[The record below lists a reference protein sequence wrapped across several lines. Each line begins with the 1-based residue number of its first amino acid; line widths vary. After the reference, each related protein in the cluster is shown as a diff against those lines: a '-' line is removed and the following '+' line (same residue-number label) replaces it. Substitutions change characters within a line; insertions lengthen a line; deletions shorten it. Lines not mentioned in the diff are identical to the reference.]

1 MLTPLWS
8 LAARVH
14 IKGDGSVRQLVY
26 SDGSTDLA
34 TLSGGDGFLNS
45 SATVHATNFV
55 TQAGAD
61 MNTIQEMIGNLSA
74 TAASQQAELSTLSAE
89 VQALKE
95 FVGMTPPAGPP
106 PAGPPALPPAGPPAM
121 PPSPRL
127 FTGGYGRP
135 FGHNGRSWA
144 NLRAF
149 AALASDGSIQAWGDS
164 SHGGTGAPSGTAGSP
179 PSSRLDSRS
188 RRWRA
193 TAPSRRGVTAAM
205 GALAPRPAPSSPPSS
220 QLKPHSRRSRVTA
233 PSRRGVTVAMGALAP
248 LPAPGSPPSSRIR
261 AHSRRWRVTAPSI
274 RGDTAAMGAL
284 ALLPALASRCLSR

>member
-164 SHGGTGAPSGTAGSP
+164 RYGGTGAPSGTGF
-179 PSSRLDSRS
+179 
-188 RRWRA
+188 
-193 TAPSRRGVTAAM
+193 T
-205 GALAPRPAPSSPPSS
+205 
-220 QLKPHSRRSRVTA
+220 
-233 PSRRGVTVAMGALAP
+233 
-248 LPAPGSPPSSRIR
+248 
-261 AHSRRWRVTAPSI
+261 SI
-274 RGDTAAMGAL
+274 FSTRHAFA
-284 ALLPALASRCLSR
+284 ALASDCSIQAWGDSRYGGTAAPSGTGFTMFVSDTAHNV